1 MYPPTMPRMSL
12 RSRTC
17 VALLAVIAAGCGGN
31 NVYQSMN
38 ADELFRAAQNDLAQG
53 NQDDALLALDR
64 LSAAYPNSPHLPEAQ
79 LLRGQAYYEKGEYLT
94 ARTEYQR
101 FRDRFPGDPHAPE
114 AELGEC
120 RSLAALSPIPERDQQ
135 YTQEALTV
143 CSNVAVD
150 FSGTPQAQQA
160 LEIHQKLHHTMAEK
174 EFLNAEYYF
183 RRKQYDPAITYFQFV
198 VDDYGDTEFAPR
210 ALLGIYRAN
219 LAIGY
224 EDLADDA
231 KNKLVTDYPDSREAS
246 EVEADGPD
254 S

>member
-1 MYPPTMPRMSL
+1 MPRMPL
-12 RSRTC
+12 RIRTC
-17 VALLAVIAAGCGGN
+17 VLLLAVIAAACGGN
-31 NVYQSMN
+31 DIYQSLD
-38 ADELFRAAQNDLAQG
+38 ADGLFRAAQNALAEG

-64 LSAAYPNSPHLPEAQ
+64 LSSAYPNSPRLPEAQ
-79 LLRGQAYYEKGEYLT
+79 LLRAQAYYDKHEYLT

-101 FRDRFPGDPHAPE
+101 FRDRFAGDTRAPE

-120 RSLAALSPIPERDQQ
+120 RSLAALSPIPQRDQE

-150 FSGTPQAQQA
+150 YAATPQAQQA
-160 LEIHQKLHHTMAEK
+160 LEIYQNLHHTMAEK
-174 EFLNAEYYF
+174 EYLNAEYYY

-198 VDDYGDTEFAPR
+198 VDLYGDTEYAPR
-210 ALLGIYRAN
+210 ALLGIYRSN

-224 EDLADDA
+224 DDLADDA
-231 KNKLVTDYPDSREAS
+231 KTKLTTDYPDSPEAA
-246 EVEADGPD
+246 ELQTDGPD